1 MLEFKNLERLSS
13 AIDKLNDLIEK
24 DNEEINQTKANN
36 IISEFNDI
44 YVGLEDDLLSYT
56 TKIEQMEEDL
66 ECIRNKSYFDYNV
79 NEEF

>member
-24 DNEEINQTKANN
+24 DNEEIKQTKANN

>member
-66 ECIRNKSYFDYNV
+66 ECIRNKSYFDYNI

>member
-1 MLEFKNLERLSS
+1 MLGFKNLERLSS

>member
-1 MLEFKNLERLSS
+1 MLGFKNLERLSS

-24 DNEEINQTKANN
+24 DNEKINQTKANN

>member
-1 MLEFKNLERLSS
+1 MLGFKNLERLSS
-13 AIDKLNDLIEK
+13 AIDKLNDLIKK

>member
-1 MLEFKNLERLSS
+1 MLGFKNLERLSS

-66 ECIRNKSYFDYNV
+66 ECIRNKSYFDYNI